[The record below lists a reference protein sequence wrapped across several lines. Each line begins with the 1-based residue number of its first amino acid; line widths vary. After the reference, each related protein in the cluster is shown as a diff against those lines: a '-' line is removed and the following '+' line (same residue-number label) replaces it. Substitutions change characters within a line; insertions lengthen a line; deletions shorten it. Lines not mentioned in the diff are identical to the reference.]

1 MTEQVVFMETDSPND
16 EDNELAPTTPT
27 DQSGAFLCGEGRDY
41 VKRRI
46 GLAEAALED
55 GEKAR
60 DLT

>member
-16 EDNELAPTTPT
+16 EDNELARATPT
-27 DQSGAFLCGEGRDY
+27 DQSGAFFCGEGQDY

-46 GLAEAALED
+46 GVAEAALED